1 MIRRPPR
8 STRTDTLFPYPTLFR
23 SGGGG
28 GNGLAWRR
36 RAKGRRFGLRE
47 PRGGFSAART
57 TILLRGSSRRRLGGR
72 LAGLRCGRGG
82 GGESGR
88 GRRDRGHGRTDIGRE
103 MPEMHRRRLLRGGQI
118 RHFLHIGQDRRGK
131 LRRDRKSTRLNSS
144 H

>member
-57 TILLRGSSRRRLGGR
+57 TILLRGSRRRRPGGR
-72 LAGLRCGRGG
+72 VAGLRCGRGG
-82 GGESGR
+82 GGDSGWGGRDRRR
-88 GRRDRGHGRTDIGRE
+88 GRNAIGRE
-103 MPEMHRRRLLRGGQI
+103 RAEHNRRRHLRLRDV
-118 RHFLHIGQDRRGK
+118 RHFLSIR
-131 LRRDRKSTRLNSS
+131 
-144 H
+144 